1 MTRAWVAWLFA
12 LPLSFPAVA
21 AAQGIVNGEG
31 RCAPVATGNDCAR
44 PGSTCAGVDDVCHAF
59 SPTDGVCAPE
69 DALFCATAM
78 SGPCPTGTSPIAW
91 NDIFVCV
98 PPGAHLCADASS
110 FACFTSMPTP
120 SGPSFFPVAWRLGD
134 CDGDGVPNG
143 LETAEGLCVLR
154 PLLGVTTGDDCNTPP
169 GCVASD
175 PDVCPADT
183 VCTLVDRAAH
193 RYCLPEDDFIFC
205 CGGARGVDCP
215 NGGPCQT
222 APSVSDD
229 YGFCDPFDY
238 CSDFFYSDRLSCL
251 EADDAFP
258 VEPDEGDC
266 DDDGIRNVDDDEPC
280 VPGVVVVPD
289 GGAPRDAGTARDA
302 GEAGTDGGE
311 IRSDAG
317 PASPMDG
324 GRVELQPG
332 FSGGGGCRCRA
343 APPEGGSGALWGVG
357 LAALWIARR
366 RLTS

>member
-31 RCAPVATGNDCAR
+31 RCVPVATGHDCAR
-44 PGSTCAGVDDVCHAF
+44 PGSTCAGAEHVCHAF
-59 SPTDGVCAPE
+59 SFTDGACAPE
-69 DALFCATAM
+69 DALFCAMDM
-78 SGPCPTGTSPIAW
+78 SGPCPTGTSPVAW

-98 PPGAHLCADASS
+98 PPGAHLCGDAAS
-110 FACFTSMPTP
+110 FACFTAMPTP
-120 SGPSFFPVAWRLGD
+120 SGPSHFPVAWHLGD

-143 LETAEGLCVLR
+143 LETGEGLCVFR
-154 PLLGVTTGDDCNTPP
+154 PTLGFTTGDDCNTPA
-169 GCVASD
+169 GCTD
-175 PDVCPADT
+175 RDTCLADT
-183 VCTLVDRAAH
+183 VCTLVGEAAH
-193 RYCLPEDDFIFC
+193 RYCLPEEDFVFC
-205 CGGARGVDCP
+205 CGGNQSIGCP
-215 NGGPCQT
+215 AGNACQM
-222 APSVSDD
+222 APSIDD
-229 YGFCDPFDY
+229 DFGFCEHFGY
-238 CSDFFYSDRLSCL
+238 CTELEFSERLSCL
-251 EADDAFP
+251 EAADEFP

-266 DDDGIRNVDDDEPC
+266 DDDGIRNVDDGDPC

-289 GGAPRDAGTARDA
+289 GGAQRDA

-317 PASPMDG
+317 AASPMDG

-343 APPEGGSGALWGVG
+343 APPEGRSGALWGVG

-366 RLTS
+366 RITS